1 VLALDAAAAF
11 FLGGIALYRV
21 EDGEAKDIDAK
32 EKNSNLGSPVEH
44 TLIFMLPGKQRTY

>member
-1 VLALDAAAAF
+1 MLALDAAAAF
-11 FLGGIALYRV
+11 FLGGIALYRG

-44 TLIFMLPGKQRTY
+44 TLIFMLQEHTKTR